1 MHQFIKGA
9 RLKKYFLDLKIV
21 LLIYFITI
29 SIASVHKYLLPATL
43 ERGVVYTKFNNFLI
57 FKSSFYHLLQNKD
70 LYVPHLADHYDLYK
84 YSPTFAFLMFSF
96 AWLPDLPG
104 ALIWNLL
111 NGLLLFFAI
120 KALPQLQDK
129 IKVFI
134 LWFILFELITSVQN
148 FQSNG
153 LMAALLILGF
163 VAVENKK
170 EMWATLF
177 LVISVYI
184 KLFGLV
190 GFVFFFFS
198 ENKKKFILFSVIW
211 FILLGLLPLVVISPE
226 FLLQLY
232 KSWFRL
238 LMTDR
243 GVSYGLSILGVL
255 KSWFHVVSFKIPI
268 TILGAVILLLPL
280 FRFHFYGNYN
290 YRLLFLSSLLIWV
303 VIFNHKA
310 ESPTYIIA
318 VCGVAI
324 WYFTQKSTTI
334 NTILL
339 IFIFVLTCLSSTE
352 IYPHDF
358 QRQFLRPLALKAVP
372 CILVWFKII
381 YELTMNKFTPTFPER
396 KDHGFLNEN
405 ASFKIR

>member
-111 NGLLLFFAI
+111 NGFLLFFAI

>member
-104 ALIWNLL
+104 VLIWNLL

>member
-104 ALIWNLL
+104 VLIWNLL

-153 LMAALLILGF
+153 LMAALLTLGF

-255 KSWFHVVSFKIPI
+255 KSWFHIVSFKIPI

>member
-255 KSWFHVVSFKIPI
+255 KSWFHIVSFKIPI

-280 FRFHFYGNYN
+280 FRFHLYGNYN

>member
-238 LMTDR
+238 LMTD
-243 GVSYGLSILGVL
+243 
-255 KSWFHVVSFKIPI
+255 
-268 TILGAVILLLPL
+268 
-280 FRFHFYGNYN
+280 
-290 YRLLFLSSLLIWV
+290 
-303 VIFNHKA
+303 
-310 ESPTYIIA
+310 
-318 VCGVAI
+318 
-324 WYFTQKSTTI
+324 
-334 NTILL
+334 
-339 IFIFVLTCLSSTE
+339 
-352 IYPHDF
+352 
-358 QRQFLRPLALKAVP
+358 
-372 CILVWFKII
+372 CILQNPHNYFRCSDII
-381 YELTMNKFTPTFPER
+381 TSFISFS
-396 KDHGFLNEN
+396 FLW
-405 ASFKIR
+405 KL